1 MANNR
6 HDLHLFIN
14 FILRHSCAK
23 TLARKLNLG
32 SRGKVFAK
40 FGQNLA
46 TKEKPVM
53 RFFTEENYRWDPFKV
68 MPEQIVSPF
77 GVLN

>member
-6 HDLHLFIN
+6 YDLHLFIN

-40 FGQNLA
+40 FGSELA

-53 RFFTEENYRWDPFKV
+53 RFFREENYKWNPLKAI
-68 MPEQIVSPF
+68 PEKIISPF
-77 GVLN
+77 AVLN